1 MHTDMYVSVCL
12 LLMTE
17 CLCFVAYNA
26 QNFDLL
32 YARFTLSLNITGV
45 NAIKLIRR
53 ATLHNLLIFMLF
65 SLRNVKKR
73 EASLADF

>member
-1 MHTDMYVSVCL
+1 MFTFNNRVSFL
-12 LLMTE
+12 
-17 CLCFVAYNA
+17 VAYNA

-32 YARFTLSLNITGV
+32 YARLTLSLNVTGV

-53 ATLHNLLIFMLF
+53 ATLHNLLIFILL

-73 EASLADF
+73 EDSFVDF